1 MKILQTISS
10 RILFI
15 RLLTWIS
22 TKNTPWSLHREPQ
35 PLNQS
40 RLTGF
45 RSAPSGTECARQI
58 PVSSLNRIDHLTA
71 SSSSPRVHE
80 RIQLNACFIYIYISN
95 RNNPSYYRWGAKFLR
110 KIEKRGWKHGRRRK
124 EREEKSRNAAAA
136 VAPVA
141 LYFRSQLGNAATI
154 SRGR

>member
-1 MKILQTISS
+1 MKIFQTISS

-71 SSSSPRVHE
+71 SSSSSPRVHE
-80 RIQLNACFIYIYISN
+80 RIQLNACFIYIYIYRIEIIHPIIGWG
-95 RNNPSYYRWGAKFLR
+95 RNFW
-110 KIEKRGWKHGRRRK
+110 
-124 EREEKSRNAAAA
+124 ERSRNAVGNTVEGGKSARKR
-136 VAPVA
+136 VEMRLLQWLPLPSIFV
-141 LYFRSQLGNAATI
+141 LGNAATI

>member
-1 MKILQTISS
+1 MKIFQTISS

-71 SSSSPRVHE
+71 SSSSSSWVHE
-80 RIQLNACFIYIYISN
+80 GIQLNACFIYISN
-95 RNNPSYYRWGAKFLR
+95 RNNPSYYRWGRNF
-110 KIEKRGWKHGRRRK
+110 W
-124 EREEKSRNAAAA
+124 ERSRNAVGNTVEGGKSARKR
-136 VAPVA
+136 VEMRLLQWLPLPSIFV
-141 LYFRSQLGNAATI
+141 LGNAATI